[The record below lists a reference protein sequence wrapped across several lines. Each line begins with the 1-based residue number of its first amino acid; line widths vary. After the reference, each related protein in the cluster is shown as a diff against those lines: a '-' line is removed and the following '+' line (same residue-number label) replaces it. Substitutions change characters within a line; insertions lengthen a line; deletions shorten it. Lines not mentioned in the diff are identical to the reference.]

1 MRSSKRLIALA
12 LSTLHSN
19 MERTGDPMGFKTCY
33 WSGWA
38 DGLHLPKSGKTLL
51 LTGRMYQMLPY
62 VVQAT
67 SLVMAARPF
76 LALRGVGGLLA
87 LGNRLAGPLVLGLR
101 GRGEK
106 TLAEKGEKSLKGILA
121 GLRGAGFS
129 PAYLYEDE
137 PYSGVLLHD
146 LGLEGKI
153 ESHVG
158 KVYRLLKDRGVER
171 VITVDPHTTHM
182 LREVYPTYVR
192 GFDIEVKH
200 YLELLWERADELHV
214 RARPDF
220 PESFV
225 LHDPCVM
232 ARDLGMVEEARK
244 VARKLGIQIL
254 ESESAGLD
262 TACCGGPVEYAFPD
276 LSEQISL
283 IRAKELARV
292 SKQVL
297 VLCPICLMNLRKHER
312 DLGIRVW
319 DLGEALYARVGTSS

>member
-1 MRSSKRLIALA
+1 
-12 LSTLHSN
+12 
-19 MERTGDPMGFKTCY
+19 MGFRTCY

-38 DGLHLPKSGKTLL
+38 DGLHLPASGKTLL

-62 VVQAT
+62 AVQAT
-67 SLVMAARPF
+67 SLVTTARPF
-76 LALRGVGGLLA
+76 LAMKGVGGLLA
-87 LGNRLAGPLVLGLR
+87 LGNRLAGPFVLGLR
-101 GRGEK
+101 GRGE
-106 TLAEKGEKSLKGILA
+106 TILAEKGKKALRGILA
-121 GLRGAGFS
+121 GLKGAGIS
-129 PAYLYEDE
+129 PAYLYDDE

-153 ESHVG
+153 GPHVE

-182 LREVYPTYVR
+182 MKDVYPTYLR

-200 YLELLWERADELHV
+200 YLELLSKSPDDMPMGPRA
-214 RARPDF
+214 DF

-225 LHDPCVM
+225 LHDPCVL

-244 VARKLGIQIL
+244 VARKLGIHIL
-254 ESESAGLD
+254 EPESAGLD

-276 LSEQISL
+276 LSEQISFT
-283 IRAKELARV
+283 RAKELAAV

-297 VLCPICLMNLRKHER
+297 VLCPICLMNLRKHENH
-312 DLGIRVW
+312 LGIRVW
-319 DLGEALYARVGTSS
+319 DLGEALYARIRTSS

>member
-1 MRSSKRLIALA
+1 
-12 LSTLHSN
+12 
-19 MERTGDPMGFKTCY
+19 MGFKTCY

-38 DGLHLPKSGKTLL
+38 QNLHLPKSGKTLL

-62 VVQAT
+62 VVHAT
-67 SLVMAARPF
+67 SLAMAARPF
-76 LALRGVGGLLA
+76 LAWKGVGGLLA
-87 LGNRLAGPLVLGLR
+87 LGNRLAGPFVLGLR
-101 GRGEK
+101 GRSEK
-106 TLAEKGEKSLKGILA
+106 ALAEKGERILKGIVA
-121 GLRGAGFS
+121 GLRGAGIS
-129 PAYLYEDE
+129 PAFLYDDE

-146 LGLEGKI
+146 LGLENKI
-153 ESHVG
+153 GSHVE

-182 LREVYPTYVR
+182 LREVYPTYVK

-200 YLELLWERADELHV
+200 YLELLSEKADELAV
-214 RARPDF
+214 RAGRDL

-232 ARDLGMVEEARK
+232 ARDLGMIEEARK

-254 ESESAGLD
+254 EPENAGLD

-283 IRAKELARV
+283 IRAKELAAV
-292 SKQVL
+292 SKEVL
-297 VLCPICLMNLRKHER
+297 VFCPICLMNLRKHER
-312 DLGIRVW
+312 DLGMRVW
-319 DLGEALYARVGTSS
+319 DLGEALYARMRGGRYDAG